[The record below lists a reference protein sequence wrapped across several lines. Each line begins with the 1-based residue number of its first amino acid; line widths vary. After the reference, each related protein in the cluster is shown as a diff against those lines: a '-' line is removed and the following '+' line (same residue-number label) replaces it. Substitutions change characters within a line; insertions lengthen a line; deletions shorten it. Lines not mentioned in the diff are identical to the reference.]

1 MEKNYSF
8 KIRKGI
14 HYLNFFVF
22 FCQCENWMQATVLY
36 CKRQILYLKGLKMML
51 GRVERVRGQGE
62 LSNHQLNVLEKG
74 WLGFFPLLGW
84 ERGRRRRG
92 GMGLGT
98 CSRSASC
105 DLQLYFWQIMK
116 KSLIL
121 VTLYFWHILKTSL
134 PLLPPSVCL
143 LSPGCFLPVLFS
155 SLSGTN
161 WLLAPRLFDTKLSS
175 WRFLEYCNIMSS
187 RDWGGM
193 SKAFGFSRHY
203 YRAIKSDF

>member
-1 MEKNYSF
+1 MYSYHSSIVGDGKTYSF

-14 HYLNFFVF
+14 HHLKKNYYS
-22 FCQCENWMQATVLY
+22 FCKCENWTQATVLY
-36 CKRQILYLKGLKMML
+36 CKRQTLYLKRIEDDVGDGGK
-51 GRVERVRGQGE
+51 GVRGQGE

-74 WLGFFPLLGW
+74 WYYGFFPLLGW
-84 ERGRRRRG
+84 KRGRRRRRG

-105 DLQLYFWQIMK
+105 DLQLYFWQIVK
-116 KSLIL
+116 KSLTL

-134 PLLPPSVCL
+134 TLLHHHLSVCL

-161 WLLAPRLFDTKLSS
+161 WLLAPCLFDAKLNSFMKVF
-175 WRFLEYCNIMSS
+175 RLP
-187 RDWGGM
+187 
-193 SKAFGFSRHY
+193 
-203 YRAIKSDF
+203 

>member
-1 MEKNYSF
+1 MWKLNAGYS
-8 KIRKGI
+8 I
-14 HYLNFFVF
+14 
-22 FCQCENWMQATVLY
+22 
-36 CKRQILYLKGLKMML
+36 
-51 GRVERVRGQGE
+51 
-62 LSNHQLNVLEKG
+62 VLETTNSLPHRIEDDVGDSGKG
-74 WLGFFPLLGW
+74 GERAGGTVKPPTECTGKSVIRLFPLAWVGK
-84 ERGRRRRG
+84 RRRRRRR

-134 PLLPPSVCL
+134 TLLPPSVCL

-161 WLLAPRLFDTKLSS
+161 WLLAPCLFDTKLNS
-175 WRFLEYCNIMSS
+175 WRVFRLP
-187 RDWGGM
+187 
-193 SKAFGFSRHY
+193 
-203 YRAIKSDF
+203 

>member
-1 MEKNYSF
+1 
-8 KIRKGI
+8 
-14 HYLNFFVF
+14 L
-22 FCQCENWMQATVLY
+22 FCQCGNWTQATVLY
-36 CKRQILYLKGLKMML
+36 CKWQTLDLKGLKMML
-51 GRVERVRGQGE
+51 GIVESVRGQGE

-74 WLGFFPLLGW
+74 WSDFFLLLGW
-84 ERGRRRRG
+84 EGGRRRRG

-116 KSLIL
+116 KGLIL
-121 VTLYFWHILKTSL
+121 VTLYFWHLWKTSL
-134 PLLPPSVCL
+134 TLLSPSVCL

-161 WLLAPRLFDTKLSS
+161 WLLAPCLFDTKLNS
-175 WRFLEYCNIMSS
+175 WRFLDYRNIMSC

-193 SKAFGFSRHY
+193 SKAFGFSMHY
-203 YRAIKSDF
+203 YRAIKSDFLNLFFCFSRRPGVCVGLT